1 MAVKKRCPFC
11 NKRLRPDGTCQTKT
25 CPLYVPEPQPE
36 PEQEEPATDTNVGG
50 KEQTNETN
58 EA

>member
-25 CPLYVPEPQPE
+25 CPLYVPEESPADTNK
-36 PEQEEPATDTNVGG
+36 QEEEEKA
-50 KEQTNETN
+50 K
-58 EA
+58 AK

>member
-11 NKRLRPDGTCQTKT
+11 NKRLRPNGTCQTKT
-25 CPLYVPEPQPE
+25 CPLYVPEPTPEPQPE
-36 PEQEEPATDTNVGG
+36 PKPQEQA
-50 KEQTNETN
+50 NETN

>member
-1 MAVKKRCPFC
+1 MVKKRCPFC

-25 CPLYVPEPQPE
+25 CPLYVPPK
-36 PEQEEPATDTNVGG
+36 EEPTE
-50 KEQTNETN
+50 EQTNETN

>member
-11 NKRLRPDGTCQTKT
+11 NKRLRSDGTCQTKT
-25 CPLYVPEPQPE
+25 CPLYVPEQKSE
-36 PEQEEPATDTNVGG
+36 TNE
-50 KEQTNETN
+50 EQTNATN

>member
-36 PEQEEPATDTNVGG
+36 PQEVAASEVVA
-50 KEQTNETN
+50 NE
-58 EA
+58 